1 MNTYVIAELGV
12 NHNGKI
18 DLAKELID
26 AAVYA
31 GADAVKFQLYS
42 TEQLVSNDTPLA
54 SYQMENVK
62 KLVSQRQLLDN
73 LLLTEF
79 QFLELYDYSMQQG
92 VDFLCTPFDIDS
104 LKFLVEDLNLKK
116 IKIASPDIT
125 NSQLLFNLG
134 RYNVDVILSTGMCL
148 LADIEFAL
156 GVLATGFVTPK
167 IYPTEKN
174 IKENF
179 KNIETQKLL
188 KEKVTLLHC
197 NSDYPTKLADVNL
210 NAIKKLSEVF
220 GLKVGY
226 SDHTKII
233 EAAMGAVV
241 LGASVIEKHLTID
254 TALPGPD
261 HKASIEPN
269 VFKEMVTKI
278 RIMEE
283 ILGEFS
289 KLPTRS
295 EIENKTLLRRS
306 IVARK
311 DIAFGEVFTEKNLMT
326 TRPETGISAK
336 YFYDFMGQ
344 AATEN
349 YEKGQAI
356 SSLLGLKND
365 G

>member
-1 MNTYVIAELGV
+1 MHTYVIAELGV

-26 AAVYA
+26 SAVYA
-31 GADAVKFQLYS
+31 GADAVKFQLFS
-42 TEQLVSNDTPLA
+42 TEQLVSDDAPLA
-54 SYQMENVK
+54 SYQTENVEK
-62 KLVSQRQLLDN
+62 VISQKQLLND
-73 LLLTEF
+73 LQLTES
-79 QFLELYDYSMQQG
+79 QFLELYDYSMRRG
-92 VDFLCTPFDIDS
+92 VDFLCTPFDVDS
-104 LKFLVEDLNLKK
+104 LKFLVEDLKLKK

-125 NSQLLFNLG
+125 NSQLLFNVG

-156 GVLATGFVTPK
+156 GVLATGFITPK
-167 IYPTEKN
+167 VYPTEKN
-174 IKENF
+174 IVDNLR
-179 KNIETQKLL
+179 NIASQKLL

-197 NSDYPTKLADVNL
+197 NSDYPTKPADVNL

-233 EAAMGAVV
+233 EVAMGAVA
-241 LGASVIEKHLTID
+241 LGARVIEKHLTINNS
-254 TALPGPD
+254 LPGPD
-261 HKASIEPN
+261 HKASIEPK

-289 KLPTRS
+289 KLPTSS
-295 EIENKTLLRRS
+295 EMENKTLLRRS

-311 DIAFGEVFTEKNLMT
+311 YIAKGELFTENNLMA
-326 TRPETGISAK
+326 TRPGTGISAK
-336 YFYDFMGQ
+336 YFYDYIGEV
-344 AATEN
+344 ASEN
-349 YEKGQAI
+349 YKEGQAI
-356 SSLLGLKND
+356 SGLSGLIK
-365 G
+365 